1 MTISGMT
8 GRVVTIARNTFLE
21 AVRQRFFNT
30 ILTLALAML
39 LGAHF
44 FQQFNFGASE
54 LKFIADFGFGA
65 IFFFGAILSITAMT
79 QLFFSEMENR
89 TALTLLAKPVY
100 RLEFLLGKFF
110 GAQLLMAVFCLVLS
124 LVLMGVMYVRET
136 ALIERFPDSFPD
148 GRTVAYFDC
157 LVFGFLQWIKF
168 GILSAIALV
177 IASFSN
183 TNLYTVIVSFFVLV
197 ICQLQYIAQDAY
209 SEIANPLGRFVVWL
223 ASLLFPNFQVFNV
236 GDRMFVSAAEDP
248 LGVAVLLGIVLYG
261 VAYTVFFLL
270 LALLH
275 FRNREI

>member
-1 MTISGMT
+1 MNVLAMS
-8 GRVVTIARNTFLE
+8 GRVTTIARNTFLE
-21 AVRQRFFNT
+21 AVRQRFFNS

-65 IFFFGAILSITAMT
+65 IFFFGAILAITAMT

-124 LVLMGVMYVRET
+124 LVLMAVMYVRES
-136 ALIERFPDSFPD
+136 ALIERFPDSFAD
-148 GRTVAYFDC
+148 GRVVQYWDC
-157 LVFGFLQWIKF
+157 LLFGFIQWIKF

-209 SEIANPLGRFVVWL
+209 GEIVNPLGRFAVWL

-236 GDRMFVSAAEDP
+236 GERMFVSVVEEP
-248 LGVAVLLGIVLYG
+248 LGAMILLGIVLYG
-261 VAYTVFFLL
+261 VAYTAFFLL

>member
-1 MTISGMT
+1 MNLMKMVS
-8 GRVVTIARNTFLE
+8 RVTTIAGNTFLE
-21 AVRQRFFNT
+21 AVRQRFFNS

-65 IFFFGAILSITAMT
+65 IFFFGAILAITAMT

-100 RLEFLLGKFF
+100 RIEFLLGKFF

-124 LVLMGVMYVRET
+124 VVLMGVMYVRES
-136 ALIERFPDSFPD
+136 ALMESFPESFAD
-148 GRTVAYFDC
+148 GRTVQYWDC
-157 LVFGFLQWIKF
+157 LLFGFIQWIKF
-168 GILSAIALV
+168 GVLSAIALV

-209 SEIANPLGRFVVWL
+209 REIGNPLGRFFVWFV
-223 ASLLFPNFQVFNV
+223 SFLFPNFQVFNIGEQLFV
-236 GDRMFVSAAEDP
+236 PAGDTS
-248 LGVAVLLGIVLYG
+248 LGAMVLLGIVLYG
-261 VAYTVFFLL
+261 VAYTVFFLF